1 MISVLLESRDMIGL
15 GFDICGSMRD
25 GIYVSQVHNR
35 GPAIETGLIKIGK
48 VHCTTS
54 VTHTVVPA
62 MYPPISGRL
71 VRRDTFTMPRLFC
84 VC

>member
-1 MISVLLESRDMIGL
+1 MWFINKCDFVWFQEPEVISVLLESRDMIGL

-35 GPAIETGLIKIGK
+35 GPAIETGLIKIGN
-48 VHCTTS
+48 VQHTTS

-62 MYPPISGRL
+62 M
-71 VRRDTFTMPRLFC
+71 
-84 VC
+84 